1 MNIQMYGEIDG
12 ILKAPLDKLATK
24 VSISDISKPIVL
36 SAQSI
41 YDLNQSG
48 SDLKKS
54 FNSGIP
60 VIVPNPGTNLDTLQ
74 AILGTGIRGEMGPN
88 VAVYAINREPN
99 GELWQITLYDS
110 AESAPQALLT
120 DTTPSDPKAPKDT
133 STPKYIDSKD
143 TTDSNISEAI
153 MKDLLQWV
161 SESQNRDA
169 VHLERSNS
177 SVEEGDSKNQLTS
190 LASKFVDTF
199 GWYLGTAPK
208 VNSLLVN
215 TFAYACYT
223 PENQL
228 NWFLVEQYC
237 VFSASGLYGTNTSTQ
252 QGWYAQIY
260 GVNAYVNGYEGQGQ
274 VSNVNLIQSSPST
287 TTGSKTV
294 TSGVSYSLSGTV
306 SYSKKAGVGGSVTGG
321 MTLSNSTTVNI
332 PDVTVQN
339 DVTDVNNANWNYTMP
354 CCSGVED
361 GCVNSI
367 NSPVLVSTST
377 FQPRNQW
384 IWQVSDIVRNAEP
397 NGLPLMTVLSNRLI
411 NTYMN
416 DCNIFGCNCD
426 VNQQQWNPASFSH
439 LANIPFPSQ
448 G

>member
-12 ILKAPLDKLATK
+12 ILKTPLDKLATK
-24 VSISDISKPIVL
+24 VNIGDISEPIVL

-41 YDLNQSG
+41 QELNQLG

-54 FNSGIP
+54 FDKGIP
-60 VIVPNPGTNLDTLQ
+60 VIVPNPGTNLDALQ
-74 AILGTGIRGEMGPN
+74 VILGTGIKGEMGPN

-99 GELWQITLYDS
+99 GELWQITLYDTNK
-110 AESAPQALLT
+110 SAPQALLT
-120 DTTPSDPKAPKDT
+120 NTTPSDPKAPKDS
-133 STPKYIDSKD
+133 STPKYVASNTADDSEI
-143 TTDSNISEAI
+143 TDAI

-169 VHLERSNS
+169 VHLERLNS
-177 SVEEGDSKNQLTS
+177 SDIGDVSANHLTS

-199 GWYLGTAPK
+199 GWYVGTPK
-208 VNSLLVN
+208 ANSLVVN
-215 TFAYACYT
+215 TFAYSCYT
-223 PENQL
+223 PADQF
-228 NWFLVEQYC
+228 NWFLIEQYC
-237 VFSASGLYGTNTSTQ
+237 VFSASNQYTTNTSTQ

-260 GVNAYVNGYEGQGQ
+260 GVNAYVDGYEGQGQ

-306 SYSKKAGVGGSVTGG
+306 SYSKSGGGGGSATGG
-321 MTLSNSTTVNI
+321 MTISNSTSVDI

-339 DVTDVNNANWNYTMP
+339 DVNDVNNANWKYIMP
-354 CCSGVED
+354 TCKGVDD

-367 NSPVLVSTST
+367 NTPALVSIST
-377 FQPRNQW
+377 FEPRNQW
-384 IWQVSDIVRNAEP
+384 IWQVSDTVRSAEP
-397 NGLPLMTVLSNRLI
+397 NGLPLKTILSNRLI
-411 NTYMN
+411 NTWMN
-416 DCNIFGCNCD
+416 DCNMFGCDCD
-426 VNQQQWNPASFSH
+426 VNQQIWDPANFPH
-439 LANIPFPSQ
+439 AVNIPFPSK

>member
-12 ILKAPLDKLATK
+12 ILKAPLEKLASK
-24 VSISDISKPIVL
+24 VGINDISKPIVL
-36 SAQSI
+36 STQSVQN
-41 YDLNQSG
+41 LNKSG
-48 SDLKKS
+48 SELKKS
-54 FNSGIP
+54 FDSGIP
-60 VIVPNPGTNLDTLQ
+60 VIIPNPGTNLDVLQ
-74 AILGTGIRGEMGPN
+74 EILGTGVKGDMGPN
-88 VAVYAINREPN
+88 IAVYAINREPN
-99 GELWQITLYDS
+99 GDLWQITLYDS
-110 AESAPQALLT
+110 AE
-120 DTTPSDPKAPKDT
+120 KAPKALLSDIT
-133 STPKYIDSKD
+133 PNDPKSPKDKQTPKYVESNEASDA
-143 TTDSNISEAI
+143 NISEAI

-161 SESQNRDA
+161 SESKNRDD
-169 VHLERSNS
+169 VHLEHSK
-177 SVEEGDSKNQLTS
+177 SVTVEGDSVNQLTS

-199 GWYLGTAPK
+199 GWYLGASPN

-223 PENQL
+223 PDNQL

-237 VFSASGLYGTNTSTQ
+237 VFSASGLYNKNTSIQ
-252 QGWYAQIY
+252 QYWYAQIY
-260 GVNAYVNGYEGQGQ
+260 GTNAYVNGYEGQEQ

-306 SYSKKAGVGGSVTGG
+306 NYSESSGVGGSVTGG
-321 MTLSNSTTVNI
+321 MTVSNSTTVNI
-332 PDVTVQN
+332 PDITVQN

-367 NSPVLVSTST
+367 NAPVLASTST

-384 IWQVSDIVRNAEP
+384 IWQVSNLVRSQQP

-411 NTYMN
+411 NTYMGG
-416 DCNIFGCNCD
+416 CNIFGCNCD
-426 VNQQQWNPASFSH
+426 VDQQQWNPANCSH